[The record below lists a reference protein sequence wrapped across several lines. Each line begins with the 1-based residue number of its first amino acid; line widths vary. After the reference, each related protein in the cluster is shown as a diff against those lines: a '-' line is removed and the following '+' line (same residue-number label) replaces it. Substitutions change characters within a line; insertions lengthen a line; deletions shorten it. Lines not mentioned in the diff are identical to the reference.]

1 LSLRSDTLGTLFFQ
15 FLMLGAGVATNIV
28 VARTIGPEGK
38 GLISFLGYA
47 LFVAINL
54 GGLGLHAAAIQQI
67 GKRRFAPETIAGA
80 QIVLALGTGVL
91 CAAGMALILPLYQQ
105 RMDLPP
111 EILWRFAPLVVLSL
125 LQLNLIG
132 VVIGLGRIKEANL
145 LRAVTPLAWVVGAFV
160 VLVVLDGDKA
170 AGARAWIV
178 AQAVGPLVTLGW
190 VIAAVRPRLRGLAGC
205 ASAALRFGLEAYLA
219 NLVWTLLLRIDVML
233 MGYLSGS
240 REVGIYSV
248 AVLLAEMLWYLSRSL
263 ATALSPRIAGG
274 TGEEALRLTQRAA
287 RTSFWAITLG
297 ALALLP
303 VVGLLIRATFGAE
316 FLPSVRPFIWL
327 LPGIALG
334 TIASPLSLYFT
345 QQRSRP
351 RINAFAAGVGLVV
364 NVGLNAYLIPRYGAS
379 GAAAA
384 SSVSYGLVAL
394 VLLGFFRREPG
405 FSLDLLLR
413 PRAEDLNLI
422 REVWRSGLAAVPG
435 RGPRQQP

>member
-1 LSLRSDTLGTLFFQ
+1 
-15 FLMLGAGVATNIV
+15 VVTNIV

-47 LFVAINL
+47 LFVAVNL

-80 QIVLALGTGVL
+80 QILLSLGTGVL
-91 CAAGMALILPLYQQ
+91 CVAGMALILPLYRQ
-105 RMDLPP
+105 RMDLAP
-111 EILWRFAPLVVLSL
+111 EILLRFLPLILMAL
-125 LQLNLIG
+125 LQLSLNG
-132 VVIGLGRIKEANL
+132 VLVGLGRIKQANL
-145 LRAVTPLAWVVGAFV
+145 LQTVTPLAWVLGAIV
-160 VLVVLDGDKA
+160 VLAMLGGDKV
-170 AGARAWIV
+170 AGARVWIA
-178 AQAVGPLVTLGW
+178 AQALGPLVTLAW
-190 VIAAVRPRLRGLAGC
+190 VIVAVRPRFRGLAGC
-205 ASAALRFGLEAYLA
+205 ARAALRFGLEAYLA
-219 NLVWTLLLRIDVML
+219 NLVWALLLRIDVML
-233 MGYLSGS
+233 MGYLSGA

-274 TGEEALRLTQRAA
+274 TPEEALRLTHRAA
-287 RTSFWAITLG
+287 RTSFWTVALG
-297 ALALLP
+297 AVVLLP
-303 VVGLLIRATFGAE
+303 FAGLLIRLTFGGE
-316 FLPSVRPFIWL
+316 FLPSVRPFMLL

-345 QQRSRP
+345 QQRGRP
-351 RINAFAAGVGLVV
+351 RVNAFVSAIGLAV

-379 GAAAA
+379 GAAFA

-394 VLLGFFRREPG
+394 LLLNIFRREPG

-422 REVWRSGLAAVPG
+422 KDLWRSGLAAVPG
-435 RGPRQQP
+435 RRAGPQS

>member
-1 LSLRSDTLGTLFFQ
+1 MSLRSDTLGTLFFQ
-15 FLMLGAGVATNIV
+15 VVMLAMGVASNIV

-38 GLISFLGYA
+38 GLISFLSYA

-67 GKRRFAPETIAGA
+67 GKRRFAPETIAGT

-91 CAAGMALILPLYQQ
+91 CAAGMALILPLYRQ
-105 RMDLPP
+105 RMDLAP
-111 EILWRFAPLVVLSL
+111 EILWAFAPLVLLPLLHHNLTGVL
-125 LQLNLIG
+125 
-132 VVIGLGRIKEANL
+132 IGLGRIRQANL
-145 LRAVTPLAWVVGAFV
+145 LRVVTPLAWVLGAIV
-160 VLVVLDGDKA
+160 VLAVLGGDKTD
-170 AGARAWIV
+170 GARVWI
-178 AQAVGPLVTLGW
+178 ATQAVGPLVTLAW

-205 ASAALRFGLEAYLA
+205 ARAALRFGLEAYLA
-219 NLVWTLLLRIDVML
+219 NLIWTLLLRIDVML

-248 AVLLAEMLWYLSRSL
+248 AVLLAEMLWYLSRAL

-274 TGEEALRLTQRAA
+274 TPEEALRLTHRAA
-287 RTSFWAITLG
+287 RTSLWAITLG

-303 VVGLLIRATFGAE
+303 VVGLLIRLTFGAE
-316 FLPSVRPFIWL
+316 FLPSVRPFLWL
-327 LPGIALG
+327 LPGVALG

-351 RINAFAAGVGLVV
+351 RINALAAGVGLAV

-379 GAAAA
+379 GAAFA

-394 VLLGFFRREPG
+394 LLIGFFRREPG

-422 REVWRSGLAAVPG
+422 RDLWRSGLAAALG
-435 RGPRQQP
+435 RGGRPQP